1 MAAPRRGAYA
11 EEAAEVEVLNAN
23 VEKMKALR
31 KKIAAS
37 HDRLEESGKIVGDAL
52 GPMYANTQHLQTMG
66 RNIDA
71 IQEQIEK
78 LKAPLDSRDREEQ
91 IIRSRPEKVG
101 LQEYMSSIDR
111 TSKAL
116 RGLRSANIKS
126 NQKAIADLNNLLQ
139 VGMQNL
145 EQV

>member
-101 LQEYMSSIDR
+101 LQEYMSS
-111 TSKAL
+111 
-116 RGLRSANIKS
+116 
-126 NQKAIADLNNLLQ
+126 
-139 VGMQNL
+139 
-145 EQV
+145 